1 MEAIPN
7 QPPPK
12 TVQKKKHSIE
22 ILQEVIDHTI
32 WELFDQMDLFEYE
45 DDYAIQYDQPIFDFT
60 GTPFYSVIIEQYQ
73 EMLMISSHLCLL
85 TKQLYRTLRRKNNP
99 TMKKEERSMKRCG
112 RVMNC

>member
-1 MEAIPN
+1 MKMEAIPN

-60 GTPFYSVIIEQYQ
+60 GTPFYSVIIE
-73 EMLMISSHLCLL
+73 
-85 TKQLYRTLRRKNNP
+85 
-99 TMKKEERSMKRCG
+99 
-112 RVMNC
+112 